1 MKRIFI
7 VFLIGLFA
15 SPLFAQ
21 DFKMPAGSPSVKI
34 DQAFSTSYI
43 KLDYSRPSVKG
54 REVFGELIPF
64 GEVWR
69 TGANATTKVSFGEEV
84 EVAGKMIK
92 PGTYTL
98 YTIPGKKEWKIILNT
113 DLDNWGASGYEE
125 KNNVLAVNLKV
136 TSLKETQ
143 ESFSLTVEDL
153 TTNSAN
159 LVLAW
164 ADVKIEIPV
173 KADNHKRIMKH
184 LEMAVNG
191 ENPPYMSAASYYLS
205 KGVKLEEAEKYIG
218 EAIQQN
224 PEAYY
229 MYWTQAKIYEELGKD
244 KEALKSAR
252 QAAEMA
258 KKSSPAYAHEY
269 QLNYESLRDRLKK

>member
-7 VFLIGLFA
+7 VFLLGIFTSSLV
-15 SPLFAQ
+15 AQ
-21 DFKMPAGSPSVKI
+21 DFKMPAGSPSVDI
-34 DQAFSTSYI
+34 NQAFSTSYI
-43 KLDYSRPSVKG
+43 KLNYSRPAVKD
-54 REVFGELIPF
+54 RTVFGELIPF

-98 YTIPGKKEWKIILNT
+98 YSIPGKKEWKIILNT
-113 DLDNWGASGYEE
+113 ELENWGADGYDE
-125 KNNVLAVNLKV
+125 KKNVLAVDLPVIK
-136 TSLKETQ
+136 LKETQ
-143 ESFSLTVEDL
+143 ESFSLTVEDM

-173 KADNHKRIMKH
+173 KADNHKRIMTH
-184 LEMAVNG
+184 LEKTMQG
-191 ENPPYMSAASYYLS
+191 ENPPYMQAASYYLS
-205 KGVKLEEAEKYIG
+205 SGEKLEEAEKYIG

-229 MYWTQAKIYEELGKD
+229 MYWTQAQIYEKLGKN
-244 KEALKSAR
+244 KEALKSAQR
-252 QAAEMA
+252 AAEMA

-269 QLNYESLRDRLKK
+269 QRNFEKMSNRLKK

>member
-7 VFLIGLFA
+7 VFLLGIFTSSLM
-15 SPLFAQ
+15 AQ
-21 DFKMPAGSPSVKI
+21 DFKMPAPSPSVSI
-34 DQAFSTSYI
+34 DQDFSTSYI
-43 KLDYSRPSVKG
+43 KLDYSRPAVKD
-54 REVFGELIPF
+54 RKVFGGLIPYDQ
-64 GEVWR
+64 VWR

-84 EVAGKMIK
+84 EVAGEKIK

-98 YTIPGKKEWKIILNT
+98 YTIPGSKEWKVILNT
-113 DLDNWGASGYEE
+113 DLDNWGAAGYDE
-125 KNNVLAVNLKV
+125 KKNVLAVDLPVNKLNQP
-136 TSLKETQ
+136 Q
-143 ESFSLTVEDL
+143 ESFSLTVEDI
-153 TTNSAN
+153 TSNSAN

-173 KADNHKRIMKH
+173 KADNHQRIMRH
-184 LEMAVNG
+184 LEMAMRG

-205 KGVKLEEAEKYIG
+205 SGEKLEEAEKYIG
-218 EAIQQN
+218 EAIEQN

-229 MYWTQAKIYEELGKD
+229 MYWTQAQIYEKLGKN
-244 KEALKSAR
+244 KKALKSAR

-269 QLNYESLRDRLKK
+269 QRNYENMRDRIEN